1 MLNQQISTKTEP
13 ILDIILA
20 LSPKEQFQLIV
31 ILLQRLLGI
40 QNMAEIRPHIATARL
55 KTVDQAVADFW
66 PEDESVDDFLTF
78 TYQQRQENLV
88 K

>member
-1 MLNQQISTKTEP
+1 
-13 ILDIILA
+13 
-20 LSPKEQFQLIV
+20 
-31 ILLQRLLGI
+31 
-40 QNMAEIRPHIATARL
+40 MAEIRPHIATARL